1 MDEEDEEDDTCFT
14 IQGFH
19 ANPAPLFSG
28 ANISVE
34 ASYCAL
40 LQYAVTNHLSFNALS
55 QLIELIKIHCP
66 QAKQV
71 YSKRVFTKEAL

>member
-40 LQYAVTNHLSFNALS
+40 LHTIRSYKSS
-55 QLIELIKIHCP
+55 LI
-66 QAKQV
+66 
-71 YSKRVFTKEAL
+71 